1 MTNLKIASAS
11 LIVLAAAACTDRSVG
26 TLNNQGAF
34 GNSYISNQSAQ
45 IAYGSEARLKNL
57 GTLFSNEVP
66 TMINFEFNKSNLDAE
81 AKRVLGLQ
89 AAWIKKHPNVR
100 FSVQGHTDKVGS
112 NRYNQSLGLRR
123 ARNSVNYLASLGVK
137 RSQLKAL
144 VSRGET
150 QPLIASGG
158 PERLNRRA
166 VTGVSGFMQGFRG
179 AGMDGKRAT
188 IVYNEFVGDEGSEVV
203 AAE

>member
-1 MTNLKIASAS
+1 MTKLKIASAS
-11 LIVLAAAACTDRSVG
+11 LIVLATAACSDRSVG

-34 GNSYISNQSAQ
+34 GNSYVSNQSAQ

-57 GTLFSNEVP
+57 GTQFSNEVP
-66 TMINFEFNKSNLDAE
+66 TMINFEFNKSTLD
-81 AKRVLGLQ
+81 G
-89 AAWIKKHPNVR
+89 
-100 FSVQGHTDKVGS
+100 
-112 NRYNQSLGLRR
+112 
-123 ARNSVNYLASLGVK
+123 NSVNYLASLGVK

-166 VTGVSGFMQGFRG
+166 VTGVSGFLQGFRG
-179 AGMDGKRAT
+179 AGMDGKRAA

-203 AAE
+203 APE